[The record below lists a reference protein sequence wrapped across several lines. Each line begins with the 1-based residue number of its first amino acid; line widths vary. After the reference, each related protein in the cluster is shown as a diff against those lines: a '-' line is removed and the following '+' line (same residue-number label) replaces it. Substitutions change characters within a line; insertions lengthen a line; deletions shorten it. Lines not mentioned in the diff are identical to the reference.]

1 MMDESCYCFLLQSE
15 KSMFTRNSRSHHL
28 TTLSNC
34 ETEDVKQIRSK
45 FAYKSFKHLSITVS
59 FFLEKIILTFIG
71 PQNDSVTISHDRQNA
86 QLDERQRHFFP
97 IDFHP
102 HFLQQRDFWS
112 ILEPDSDGSRPTKV
126 QRVSGIIGD
135 PH

>member
-59 FFLEKIILTFIG
+59 FFREDYSYL
-71 PQNDSVTISHDRQNA
+71 H
-86 QLDERQRHFFP
+86 
-97 IDFHP
+97 
-102 HFLQQRDFWS
+102 WS
-112 ILEPDSDGSRPTKV
+112 SK
-126 QRVSGIIGD
+126 
-135 PH
+135 